1 MTYDAPVV
9 TALADERS
17 PGAAARPQL
26 LRFITCGSV
35 DDGKSTLIGRLLHD
49 TGSIPDDQL
58 ARLSV
63 DSRRWGTQGGG
74 IDYALLLDGLSAER
88 EQGITIDVAYRYFA
102 TARRSFIVADTP
114 GHRQYTRNM
123 ATGAS
128 TAELAVL
135 LVDAQKGLLTQTR
148 RHTLIASLL
157 GVRHLVLAVNK
168 MDLVSYDQAAFT
180 AIGEDFRGF
189 AARLGFASIVCIPL
203 AAKRGENVVTSTD
216 TMPWYAGPTLLE
228 HLEQVE
234 VDAPNVAQALRL
246 PVQLVIRPNPHF
258 RGYAGTVAAGTLR
271 TGMRVRIQPG
281 GMTAGIARIV
291 TADGDRPEAV
301 AGEAITVVLDADI
314 DVSRGD
320 TLADVQA
327 PAVVTD
333 TLETSLLWVSETPLN
348 PGSAYLLKAGGAT
361 VSAQVDAPRQG
372 IDVETGGLVVMTSL
386 AMNEVGKVTVRLD
399 RQLPFDSYAQ
409 SRATGGFIL
418 IDRLSNETVAIG
430 LVDTPVIA
438 AAAAAQ
444 AGGERWPAL
453 TGESPW
459 RSLAK
464 AFSWRALGSLG
475 TVTLAF
481 AITHDRGLAAVI
493 GGGEILAKIVVFY
506 LHERVWTRIPFG
518 LGGSGKNRL

>member
-1 MTYDAPVV
+1 MHDAPIV
-9 TALADERS
+9 TALADEHALQPAQRMS
-17 PGAAARPQL
+17 L

-58 ARLSV
+58 DRLSV
-63 DSRRWGTQGGG
+63 DSRRWGTQEGA

-102 TARRSFIVADTP
+102 TPRRSFIVADTP

-128 TAELAVL
+128 TADLAVL

-157 GVRHLVLAVNK
+157 GVRHIVLAVNK
-168 MDLVSYDQAAFT
+168 MDLAGYNQAAFNN
-180 AIGEDFRGF
+180 ISEDFRDF
-189 AARLGFASIVCIPL
+189 AARLGFASIICIPL
-203 AAKRGENVVTSTD
+203 AAKRGENVVASTD
-216 TMPWYAGPTLLE
+216 AMPWYAGPTLLA
-228 HLEQVE
+228 HLER
-234 VDAPNVAQALRL
+234 VDVSRPADNQTLRM
-246 PVQLVIRPNPHF
+246 PIQLVSRPNPHF

-281 GMTAGIARIV
+281 TNTASIARIV
-291 TADGDRPEAV
+291 TADGDQPEAF
-301 AGEAITVVLDADI
+301 AGEAITVVLDEEV

-320 TLADVQA
+320 TLSDARA

-348 PGSAYLLKAGGAT
+348 PSTPYLLKAGAAT
-361 VSAQVDAPRQG
+361 VSAQIDAPRQG
-372 IDVETGGLVVMTSL
+372 IDVETGGIVVMTSL

-399 RQLPFDSYAQ
+399 RKLPFDTYAQ

-418 IDRLSNETVAIG
+418 IDRLTNETVAIG
-430 LVDTPVIA
+430 LVDTPVIVA
-438 AAAAAQ
+438 APAAQ
-444 AGGERWPAL
+444 LSERWPPL
-453 TGESPW
+453 TGESSW

-464 AFSWRALGSLG
+464 AFSWRALGSFG
-475 TVTLAF
+475 TVILAF
-481 AITHDRGLAAVI
+481 ALTHDRGLAAVI
-493 GGGEILAKIVVFY
+493 GAGEVLTKIVVFF
-506 LHERVWTRIPFG
+506 LHERVWARVPFG
-518 LGGSGKNRL
+518 IAPATKTHQ